1 MRRIA
6 IIPARSGSKGLQ
18 DKNIRQLNGK
28 PLIAYSIE
36 AAKTSGLFD
45 IVMVSTDSQ
54 EYADIAR
61 NWGADVPFLR
71 SERLSTDTS
80 NSWDVVAEVL
90 NRYKEDGQTFEAVA
104 LLQPTSPLRTAQDIK
119 RSIARMDET
128 GANAI
133 VGVTTSDHS
142 PLWSNSLPADLSMTD
157 FLRKEILTTPR
168 QQLPDFY
175 RINGAMYLVKTE
187 YFNENH
193 DIYRDKCY
201 AYVMD
206 KKHSVDI
213 DDEVDFFLAQVILQS
228 ENNV

>member
-6 IIPARSGSKGLQ
+6 IIPARSGSKGLR
-18 DKNIRQLNGK
+18 DKNIKLLNGK

-36 AAKTSGLFD
+36 AAKASGLFD
-45 IVMVSTDSQ
+45 IVMVSTDSK

-61 NWGADVPFLR
+61 IWGADVPFLR
-71 SERLSTDTS
+71 SERLSTDGA

-90 NRYKEDGQTFEAVA
+90 NRYEEEGQTFEAFA

-119 RSIARMDET
+119 QSIEQMEKS

-142 PLWSNSLPADLSMTD
+142 PLWSNSLPPDLSMSD
-157 FLRKEILTTPR
+157 FLRKEVLMTPR

-175 RINGAMYLVKTE
+175 RINGAMYLVKTS
-187 YFNENH
+187 YFNEGH

-201 AYVMD
+201 AYIMD

-228 ENNV
+228 ENKP